1 MHPILSRSLS
11 DGAFV
16 NEFYAT
22 EKLIGGL
29 ILVGVGSLLVWNADQ
44 TAGSSAFDLV
54 FRIAVIVGAVM
65 ATIGLFEL
73 FTGHRFH
80 ADRE

>member
-1 MHPILSRSLS
+1 M
-11 DGAFV
+11 

-29 ILVGVGSLLVWNADQ
+29 ILVGIGSLLVWHADQ
-44 TAGSSAFDLV
+44 TGGSTPIDFV
-54 FRIAVIVGAVM
+54 FRVAVIVGAVM